1 MQRFFRGGVKI
12 GDNVM
17 IGANSCIGKDF
28 PDNVCI
34 AGAPAR
40 IIKNMGRKEIEEAN
54 KKKVQTSR

>member
-1 MQRFFRGGVKI
+1 
-12 GDNVM
+12 M
-17 IGANSCIGKDF
+17 IGANSCVGKDF

-54 KKKVQTSR
+54 KKKVRNSR

>member
-1 MQRFFRGGVKI
+1 MGGVKI
-12 GDNVM
+12 GNNVM
-17 IGANSCIGKDF
+17 IGANSCVGKDF

-54 KKKVQTSR
+54 TKKVRILR